1 MFTINYML
9 KIKELKRVIL
19 KKYYNM
25 FNANLC
31 YNEVLDN
38 YNKYNLGHELYVT
51 FEDFLILIDQ
61 EFSYKKYTFLL
72 YLKESIKK
80 IRGYI
85 VLRNQ
90 SLKYPYTNYIRMY
103 YLPNRPVYQHMT
115 DIGRMFKNAIN
126 IELIQQGIS
135 NTHASIKFKTV
146 DEAVAAVTNNEL
158 LQYGTK
164 YCVIGY
170 GYPDKKH
177 TKTEEELQ
185 KGYNTAISCFNYL
198 DL

>member
-1 MFTINYML
+1 M
-9 KIKELKRVIL
+9 KIFYLVTVIL
-19 KKYYNM
+19 ILDKI
-25 FNANLC
+25 
-31 YNEVLDN
+31 VLA
-38 YNKYNLGHELYVT
+38 V
-51 FEDFLILIDQ
+51 Q
-61 EFSYKKYTFLL
+61 ENV
-72 YLKESIKK
+72 KESIKK

-146 DEAVAAVTNNEL
+146 DETIAAVTNNEI
-158 LQYGTK
+158 LQYGSK
-164 YCVIGY
+164 YCVLSY
-170 GYPDKKH
+170 GYPDKEPN
-177 TKTEEELQ
+177 EEEKQ
-185 KGYNTAISCFNYL
+185 IQEGYNTAISCFNYL
-198 DL
+198 EL